1 MFANYEKIAS
11 EKLVEIKRKN
21 LFREYPVINLLPEN
35 PPFGTIK
42 HPNIQA
48 SKHLVTIWGNNNYL
62 GLSSHPEIIK
72 AKIEATKKYGAGAG
86 GTRNVLGTSEI
97 LNELEKKVANWYGKE
112 KALIHISALDA
123 NIGVLSALLKNFNA
137 IALSDEKNHASII
150 DGIKLS
156 GADKKIFKHN
166 NIKDIEDKLSN
177 IRKIS
182 DARPVVIIIES
193 IYSMEGDF
201 APLKEI
207 INLKNKYN
215 ALLYIDEVHAVGLR
229 GDKGCGLAEELKLLD
244 QVDLICGTFAKAMGV
259 SGGFVVGSHN
269 MIEFLRH
276 HSRNFIFTTAMSAD
290 NAAACLKSI
299 EIISS
304 SEGKYLRKKHSEIVN
319 ETRLSLLAQGVR
331 ILSPKGSHILPVLIG
346 DENITSKI
354 AKDLLNEF
362 DIAVTPIFAPTVPAN
377 QARLRINPTPYHTTE
392 MINKLAEALSFLLNK
407 YSGKNNSSTEISIA
421 ENDNL
426 VDSRKSSSI
435 HLASS

>member
-1 MFANYEKIAS
+1 MFADYEKIAG
-11 EKLVEIKRKN
+11 EKLAEIKRKN
-21 LFREYPVINLLPEN
+21 LFREYPVVNLLPEN
-35 PPFGTIK
+35 PPYGIIK
-42 HPNIQA
+42 TSDQQ
-48 SKHLVTIWGNNNYL
+48 VTIWGNNNYL
-62 GLSSHPEIIK
+62 GLSAHPEIIK

-97 LNELEKKVANWYGKE
+97 LDELEKKIANWYGKE
-112 KALIHISALDA
+112 KALVHISALDA

-156 GADKKIFKHN
+156 GSDKQIFKHN
-166 NIKDIEDKLSN
+166 DLKDLEEKLIN
-177 IRKIS
+177 IRRVS

-193 IYSMEGDF
+193 IYSMEGDL

-215 ALLYIDEVHAVGLR
+215 ALLYVDEVHAIGLR
-229 GDKGCGLAEELKLLD
+229 GEKGCGLAEEQNLLK
-244 QVDLICGTFAKAMGV
+244 QVDIICGTFAKAMGV
-259 SGGFVVGSHN
+259 SGGFIVGSHN

-290 NAAACLKSI
+290 NAAACLRSI

-304 SEGKYLRKKHSEIVN
+304 SEGKALRKKHSEIVN
-319 ETRLSLLAQGVR
+319 ETRLTLLSHGIK
-331 ILSPKGSHILPVLIG
+331 ILSPKGSHILPLLIG
-346 DENITSKI
+346 DESRASKI
-354 AKDLLNEF
+354 AKALLEEF

-377 QARLRINPTPYHTTE
+377 QARIRINPTPYHTTE
-392 MINKLAEALSFLLNK
+392 MINKLAESLSNLLSK
-407 YSGKNNSSTEISIA
+407 HQKNSVA

-426 VDSRKSSSI
+426 VDSNTSKI
-435 HLASS
+435 LKF